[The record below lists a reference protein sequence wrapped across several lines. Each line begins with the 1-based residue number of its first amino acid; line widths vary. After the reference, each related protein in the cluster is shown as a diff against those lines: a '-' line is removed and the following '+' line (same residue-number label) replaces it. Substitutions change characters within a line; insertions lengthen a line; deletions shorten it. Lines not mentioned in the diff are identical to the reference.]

1 MVATH
6 TENICHLISHTAEHS
21 TAGAPATSSA
31 ASRVARCRIAF
42 DREVGAVAL
51 AGGNRDTFNGKIDD
65 GLESP
70 VLLVADVSG
79 RLWRSQRG
87 GVSSTGGGI
96 AFAKGWLDAGRGA
109 DTPAD
114 KQDAP
119 AFDMVQLKPGNGR
132 RRCLPLGVDR
142 MSILICQQGPGGTS
156 SAASNAGSPLG
167 QGILLV
173 ATGSQSISPP
183 VVTYVP
189 NTNSS
194 TNEKVILEDI
204 VGLDSG
210 CIVST
215 LMVSKDAVGIVPWRR
230 LLRAMADPNDDNGV
244 DAAANAA
251 VFLGTG
257 DGSVYCSLV
266 SFQHVGKEGP
276 ERPMDSMRTTPAKQ
290 IHRMA
295 PTQAVSSMFL
305 IPNAPLQTSSGP
317 SLPNLLAIVG
327 RLGSVSV
334 LDFSSAAS
342 SDAPLFIS
350 KSTALPHTGTCTSA
364 CSYRHCRMEQD
375 MKKERNDFTILATFD
390 DGSSFSCPLE
400 IESARQGPSVLQKR
414 SPATRLPIRRDAAVV
429 LADPFKSDSETSNG
443 VYMLTFGGALV
454 GLRAETEHQV
464 ASSLEGSKVTGKIT
478 TALKRLCDATNI
490 DTTTTKSSKFGIGH
504 GNATGAIRE
513 TRDAGRLVS
522 QQNASK
528 WQSSDR
534 DINTDQWFQTRHV
547 QQPMLS
553 DVVGSQPS
561 ATKDLAAL
569 YYADRDGESIKVA
582 YSGAALNECTP
593 IQDGKSPQE
602 VKQIANQWNRRPLMT
617 SSTICCTFKHSTEKE
632 TGSKVQIG
640 TRTQDNNGPSPS
652 NTKRKLHAL
661 VGSPG
666 ACAAKSAYSDARHN
680 DDEILGLVTGILDGT
695 DAPAARWSVLGDAVC
710 GIVEEIEQDRSS
722 NKRARVVS
730 ANLEDVESA
739 MIQNKMCG
747 QTDDRG
753 KTKQNVS
760 GQSILLSSCSTIA
773 KKIAQKK
780 SLALDGGAAGELESV
795 SLEVVPLATDNDQGS
810 TKIRYGVTPSS
821 SESEDPRSI
830 LSLLRSCI
838 VGMLAKRLAA
848 PGEASIPVGEIEAA
862 TLLEAYRKAIK
873 NPRTKKMAMYLAT
886 KADEF
891 FAKMK
896 QKETEEDGND
906 DEAFDVE
913 SVFLL
918 YNQLRAIPLPLG

>member
-1 MVATH
+1 MATH
-6 TENICHLISHTAEHS
+6 TENICHLISHTTEHS

-51 AGGNRDTFNGKIDD
+51 AGGSRGTFNDESDD

-79 RLWRSQRG
+79 RLWT
-87 GVSSTGGGI
+87 STDGSI

-109 DTPAD
+109 DTSAD
-114 KQDAP
+114 KQDTP

-132 RRCLPLGVDR
+132 RRCLPLGVDQ
-142 MSILICQQGPGGTS
+142 MSICQQGPGETS
-156 SAASNAGSPLG
+156 SASSNDGSPIG

-173 ATGSQSISPP
+173 AAGSQSISPP

-189 NTNSS
+189 STNSS
-194 TNEKVILEDI
+194 TNEKVIVEDI
-204 VGLDSG
+204 VGLDSQPG
-210 CIVST
+210 RIVSI
-215 LMVSKDAVGIVPWRR
+215 LMVSSDAVGIAPWRR

-251 VFLGTG
+251 VFLGTS

-266 SFQHVGKEGP
+266 SVQHVGKEGS
-276 ERPMDSMRTTPAKQ
+276 ERQMASMRTTPAKQ
-290 IHRMA
+290 IHRMV

-305 IPNAPLQTSSGP
+305 IPNAPSQASSGP

-342 SDAPLFIS
+342 SDVPLFIS

-375 MKKERNDFTILATFD
+375 MKKERIDFTILATFD

-400 IESARQGPSVLQKR
+400 MESVRQGSSVPMLQKR
-414 SPATRLPIRRDAAVV
+414 SPATRLPIRRDAALV

-464 ASSLEGSKVTGKIT
+464 ASGKPLEGSKASGTIM

-490 DTTTTKSSKFGIGH
+490 DITTAKSSKFGIGH
-504 GNATGAIRE
+504 DNAIDAIRE

-522 QQNASK
+522 QQNVSK
-528 WQSSDR
+528 RQSSDG
-534 DINTDQWFQTRHV
+534 DINTDKWFHSCHV

-553 DVVGSQPS
+553 DVVGSQPP

-569 YYADRDGESIKVA
+569 YYVDRDGESIKVA

-593 IQDGKSPQE
+593 LQDGKSPQE

-617 SSTICCTFKHSTEKE
+617 SSTICCTFEHSTEKD
-632 TGSKVQIG
+632 TGSKGQIG
-640 TRTQDNNGPSPS
+640 TRTQDNNGPNPS
-652 NTKRKLHAL
+652 NSKRKLQAL
-661 VGSPG
+661 VGSAG
-666 ACAAKSAYSDARHN
+666 ACTAKSAYSEARQK
-680 DDEILGLVTGILDGT
+680 DEILGLVTGKLDVT
-695 DAPAARWSVLGDAVC
+695 APAARWSALGDAVC
-710 GIVEEIEQDRSS
+710 GLVEDIEQDRSS

-730 ANLEDVESA
+730 AYLEDVESA
-739 MIQNKMCG
+739 MIQNKMRG
-747 QTDDRG
+747 QSHGNG

-760 GQSILLSSCSTIA
+760 SQSILLSSCSAIA
-773 KKIAQKK
+773 KKIAPKK
-780 SLALDGGAAGELESV
+780 SLALDGGAGGELESI
-795 SLEVVPLATDNDQGS
+795 SLEAVPSTTDNDQGS

-838 VGMLAKRLAA
+838 VSMLAKRLAA
-848 PGEASIPVGEIEAA
+848 PGEASISMGEIEAA
-862 TLLEAYRKAIK
+862 TLLDVYRKAIK
-873 NPRTKKMAMYLAT
+873 NPRTKKMAMYLVT

-906 DEAFDVE
+906 DEVVDVE
-913 SVFLL
+913 SIFLL